1 MRKSKRDFSFDDNIQ
16 FNPLDPSI
24 YLEKGKIMQRN
35 IKSVIHSDGAAR
47 SFSFELISARY
58 DGALRRNRVK

>member
-47 SFSFELISARY
+47 SFFF
-58 DGALRRNRVK
+58 